1 MLISKK
7 MKKLNCVI
15 CGKCRKFEKS
25 KISYLLEKTLVSLLF
40 AVSAKMKIKKIFK
53 EEESIEILLV

>member
-1 MLISKK
+1 
-7 MKKLNCVI
+7 MKKIYCVI
-15 CGKCRKFEKS
+15 CGKYRKFEKS
-25 KISYLLEKTLVSLLF
+25 KIYLLEKTLVSLLF